1 LFGLLFQGIALAN
14 YATSFYVVLHPHAI
28 KFEPYQQN
36 ILIVGNVYGGVAVS
50 FQWYFLSSSYSY
62 DIDDSFF

>member
-1 LFGLLFQGIALAN
+1 LFGLLFQSIALAN
-14 YATSFYVVLHPHAI
+14 YATSFYVVLHPYAI

-50 FQWYFLSSSYSY
+50 FQ
-62 DIDDSFF
+62 